1 MIPQVI
7 HYCWFGGAPLPAYAE
22 RCIASWR
29 RHFPGWEIRRW
40 DESNYDVRATPYTS
54 EAYNARKY
62 AFVSDYARFDILH
75 RHGGVYFDTDVEVI
89 RSFDAMLARGPF
101 MGMEGTAVAPGLG
114 IAAEAGHPLLAE
126 LLALYRS
133 MHFADAQGR
142 QLPGTVVTHTTDL
155 LMRRGYTRNGLPQTV
170 AGFTIYPPEY
180 LNPFDDIT
188 GRLTVTPRTLSI
200 HHYSKSW
207 CDTHPW
213 RTRLSRMAH
222 RWLGIERSARVKRLF
237 RLK

>member
-54 EAYNARKY
+54 EAYDARKY
-62 AFVSDYARFDILH
+62 AFVSDYARFDIL
-75 RHGGVYFDTDVEVI
+75 
-89 RSFDAMLARGPF
+89 
-101 MGMEGTAVAPGLG
+101 
-114 IAAEAGHPLLAE
+114 GHPLLAE